1 VCGHGAPAAQ
11 KRPEA
16 PMTRWL
22 IGFAVVVTVIASIVL
37 SRSARAPDG
46 IGASLPTAADP
57 GYLARDAE
65 MIETG
70 DDGRPRYR
78 LDAEL
83 IEQAPNDPTI
93 TLSRPVMHYADPRG
107 GTWRASADQGTVAP
121 PRDVVELTGDVLLTG
136 TLADG
141 GDPAHITTSR
151 LTFDAGRD
159 VAHTS
164 APVTIEWSGHRLT
177 ARGVRADLG
186 AETLRLESAVHG
198 NFLPP

>member
-1 VCGHGAPAAQ
+1 
-11 KRPEA
+11 
-16 PMTRWL
+16 MTRWL
-22 IGFAVVVTVIASIVL
+22 IGFAVIVAVIGSIVL
-37 SRSARAPDG
+37 SRSARAPDS
-46 IGASLPTAADP
+46 IGAGLPTAVDP

-65 MIETG
+65 VIETG

-83 IEQAPNDPTI
+83 IEQAPNDETI
-93 TLSRPVMHYADPRG
+93 TLSRPVMHYLDTSG
-107 GTWRASADQGTVAP
+107 GTWRASADQGTVPP
-121 PRDVVELTGDVLLTG
+121 PRDVVELSGDVLLTG
-136 TLADG
+136 TLASG
-141 GDPAHITTSR
+141 GDPARITTSR

-159 VAHTS
+159 IAHTG

-198 NFLPP
+198 NFLPR